1 MKFYFNLKK
10 IIGNKIYH
18 ALLIS
23 LLLFFTSILEIVGI
37 GLFIPLLGFLL
48 DDNKVTFYSQFI
60 YSISNYLNFSN
71 PLVMILTLI
80 FFFIVLKNIILY
92 LITSYINGFLVN
104 LFRFLSTKFLKGY
117 INLPYS
123 FFLNNSTSKIIQN
136 ININTTNFVFILM
149 KSSLILI
156 SDIFLLFGF
165 SIVLVFISPEVFIM
179 TFLLLLIFIFF
190 YLLIQNKN
198 IKNTSSRIHTLEVY
212 KISLIQQI
220 FRSIRDF
227 KLSVFQKDFIK
238 VFDKISLNLS
248 SFNRKYLNFLAIPKL
263 ILETFVVLIFV
274 IIFLFLLYLEKSKSE
289 ILTIMGIYTLC
300 FFRLMPI
307 VSSFLRNSQDLKF
320 FSESINQ
327 LLIIQTEIKNNLNI
341 NVINNH
347 SKIKLKKNKFIN
359 FSKIIF
365 KNVNFSYDDKNVIFK
380 NLNFEIK
387 IGEKI
392 GILGRSGTGK
402 TTFVDLLV
410 GLLNPQS
417 GTVNYDKADIKYN
430 FNSIRGSI
438 GYVTQNVFL
447 SENTIVDNIAFGEK
461 KNKIN
466 FSKINNLVKALNLS
480 DFINSQEKKL
490 YTLVGEGGAK
500 LSGGQRQRLG
510 IARALYRNPRLV
522 IFDEATSALDSK
534 TEETIMKNLNNI
546 YFKNTTLVMISHR
559 PQTLK
564 YCDKLFS
571 LKNFKLIKH
580 F

>member
-1 MKFYFNLKK
+1 
-10 IIGNKIYH
+10 
-18 ALLIS
+18 
-23 LLLFFTSILEIVGI
+23 LEIVGI

-104 LFRFLSTKFLKGY
+104 LFRFLSTKFLKSY

-165 SIVLVFISPEVFIM
+165 SIVLAFISPEVFIM

-347 SKIKLKKNKFIN
+347 SKIKLKKNKFMN

-392 GILGRSGTGK
+392 GILGKSGTGK

-430 FNSIRGSI
+430 FNSIRGNI

-466 FSKINNLVKALNLS
+466 FSKINNLVKALDLS

-534 TEETIMKNLNNI
+534 TEETIMKNLNSI

-559 PQTLK
+559 AQTLK

>member
-10 IIGNKIYH
+10 IIGNKIYQ
-18 ALLIS
+18 ALFIS

-48 DDNKVTFYSQFI
+48 DDNKINFYSQFI
-60 YSISNYLNFSN
+60 YSISNHLNVSN

-80 FFFIVLKNIILY
+80 FFFIALKNITLY
-92 LITSYINGFLVN
+92 LITSYINEFLVN
-104 LFRFLSTKFLKGY
+104 LFRFLSTNFLKSY

-136 ININTTNFVFILM
+136 ININTTNFVFILI

-165 SIVLVFISPEVFIM
+165 SIILAFTSPEVFIM
-179 TFLLLLIFIFF
+179 TFFLLLIFIFF

-198 IKNTSSRIHTLEVY
+198 IKGTSSRIHKLEVY

-238 VFDKISLNLS
+238 VFDKVSLNLS
-248 SFNRKYLNFLAIPKL
+248 TFNKKYLNFLAIPKL
-263 ILETFVVLIFV
+263 ILETFVILIFV

-300 FFRLMPI
+300 FYRLMPI
-307 VSSFLRNSQDLKF
+307 VSSFLRNSQELKF

-327 LLIIQTEIKNNLNI
+327 LLIIKTEIKNNLNI
-341 NVINNH
+341 NSINNQI
-347 SKIKLKKNKFIN
+347 KTKLKKNKTIN
-359 FSKIIF
+359 FNKIIF
-365 KNVNFSYDDKNVIFK
+365 SNVNFSYNDKNIIFK

-392 GILGRSGTGK
+392 GILGKSGTGK

-417 GTVNYDKADIKYN
+417 GTVNYDKTDVKHN
-430 FNSIRGSI
+430 FNNIRGNI
-438 GYVTQNVFL
+438 GYVTQSVFL
-447 SENTIVDNIAFGEK
+447 SENTILDNIAFGEK

-466 FSKINNLVKALNLS
+466 FSRINNLVKALDLS

-522 IFDEATSALDSK
+522 VFDEATSALDTK
-534 TEETIMKNLNNI
+534 TEEIIMRNLNSI
-546 YFKNTTLVMISHR
+546 YFKNITLVMISHR
-559 PQTLK
+559 IQTLK

-571 LKNFKLIKH
+571 LKNFKLVKH

>member
-1 MKFYFNLKK
+1 
-10 IIGNKIYH
+10 
-18 ALLIS
+18 
-23 LLLFFTSILEIVGI
+23 
-37 GLFIPLLGFLL
+37 
-48 DDNKVTFYSQFI
+48 
-60 YSISNYLNFSN
+60 
-71 PLVMILTLI
+71 
-80 FFFIVLKNIILY
+80 
-92 LITSYINGFLVN
+92 
-104 LFRFLSTKFLKGY
+104 
-117 INLPYS
+117 
-123 FFLNNSTSKIIQN
+123 
-136 ININTTNFVFILM
+136 
-149 KSSLILI
+149 
-156 SDIFLLFGF
+156 
-165 SIVLVFISPEVFIM
+165 M

-320 FSESINQ
+320 FSVSINQ

-392 GILGRSGTGK
+392 GILGKSGTGK

-430 FNSIRGSI
+430 FNSIRGNI

-466 FSKINNLVKALNLS
+466 FSKINNLVKALDLS

-534 TEETIMKNLNNI
+534 TEETIMKNLNSI

-559 PQTLK
+559 AQTLK

>member
-104 LFRFLSTKFLKGY
+104 LFRFLSTKFLKSY

-165 SIVLVFISPEVFIM
+165 SIVLAFISPEVFIM

-347 SKIKLKKNKFIN
+347 SKIKLKKNKFMN

-392 GILGRSGTGK
+392 GILGKSGTGK

-430 FNSIRGSI
+430 FNSIRGNI

-466 FSKINNLVKALNLS
+466 FSKINNLVKALDLS

-534 TEETIMKNLNNI
+534 TEETIMKNLNSI

-559 PQTLK
+559 AQTLK